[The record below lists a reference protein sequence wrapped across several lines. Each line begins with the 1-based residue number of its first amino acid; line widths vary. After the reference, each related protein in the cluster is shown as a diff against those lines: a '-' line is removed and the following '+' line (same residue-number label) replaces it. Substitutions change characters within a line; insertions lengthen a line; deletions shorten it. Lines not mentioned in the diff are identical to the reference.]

1 MKERYLKEE
10 TEADPLVVLV
20 IPALQR
26 ILGFVHP
33 RMCNVKA
40 NPLPEGTVGEIELKR
55 LISINY
61 RVFQNNC

>member
-1 MKERYLKEE
+1 MKERYLEEE

-20 IPALQR
+20 IPTLQR
-26 ILGFVHP
+26 ILGFVHA

-55 LISINY
+55 
-61 RVFQNNC
+61 

>member
-1 MKERYLKEE
+1 MMKERYLEEE

-26 ILGFVHP
+26 ILGFVHA

-40 NPLPEGTVGEIELKR
+40 NPLPEGTVGEIELMK
-55 LISINY
+55 
-61 RVFQNNC
+61 

>member
-1 MKERYLKEE
+1 MWQKYLEE
-10 TEADPLVVLV
+10 KAEADPLVVLV

-26 ILGFVHP
+26 ILGFVHA

-55 LISINY
+55 LISIN
-61 RVFQNNC
+61 